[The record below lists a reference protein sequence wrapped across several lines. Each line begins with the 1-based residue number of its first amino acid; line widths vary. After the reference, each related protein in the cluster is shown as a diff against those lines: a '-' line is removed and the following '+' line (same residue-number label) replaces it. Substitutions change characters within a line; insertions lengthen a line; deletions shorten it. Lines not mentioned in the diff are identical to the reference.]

1 MICPRCNTGIE
12 EYSKICPR
20 CGLNISSI
28 NKQKKDKKKM
38 VMIGLVVSVVVIFFL
53 IFIQNNNIL
62 NNPLKDTEYINSSN
76 EYNLSG
82 YRVFIPTKYVVEAN
96 ANLFAVTDYK
106 NSFSLEIS
114 DKLSFRKLS
123 SDVTSLTDYVS
134 SNGYSVI
141 SATNESL
148 NGKDYVLLKVRY
160 NGSNLILVYTSVGRD
175 SVGNATIV
183 VETSDYN
190 NTIVD
195 VVNIF
200 AHTVK

>member
-20 CGLNISSI
+20 CGLRVSSTK
-28 NKQKKDKKKM
+28 KQKRDKKKIVM
-38 VMIGLVVSVVVIFFL
+38 VGVIISVIVIAFLVFMQGNS
-53 IFIQNNNIL
+53 IL

-76 EYNLSG
+76 EYSLSG
-82 YRVFIPTKYVVEAN
+82 YRIFIPTKYVVETN

-114 DKLSFRKLS
+114 DKLSFREIS
-123 SDVTSLTDYVS
+123 SNVTILTDYAS

-141 SATNESL
+141 SVTNESL

-160 NGSNLILVYTSVGRD
+160 NGSNLVLVYTSVGRD

-183 VETSDYN
+183 VGTGDYD
-190 NTIVD
+190 NTIAD